1 MRFLRD
7 KDLRIGKIDF
17 NRLKNK
23 YIITT
28 LIFLVWIAFFDENNW
43 VERAQNLRELRE
55 LRNDKEYYIE
65 QIETDTERLKEL
77 KTNDENLEKYARLA
91 KKMGVNF
98 IRVLEPRAV
107 GNFSNQKVQ
116 LDSSQLKML
125 NHYLVKMNSYPEYK
139 DYPVVI
145 FFGYHQRNLGCMG
158 SGNRYLYI
166 DANGEVHACPFCR
179 GSVGNINSIPL
190 NNAIEKLQE
199 KGCQMFKMY

>member
-77 KTNDENLEKYARLA
+77 KTNDENLEKYAREQYLM
-91 KKMGVNF
+91 KK
-98 IRVLEPRAV
+98 E
-107 GNFSNQKVQ
+107 
-116 LDSSQLKML
+116 D
-125 NHYLVKMNSYPEYK
+125 E
-139 DYPVVI
+139 VI
-145 FFGYHQRNLGCMG
+145 FVVV
-158 SGNRYLYI
+158 
-166 DANGEVHACPFCR
+166 E
-179 GSVGNINSIPL
+179 
-190 NNAIEKLQE
+190 E
-199 KGCQMFKMY
+199 